1 VDRRRHS
8 EAVHISFRSWR
19 SFSSAGGGIFIDGVP
34 GHVVIHP
41 NTAVRQNHEDDV
53 YVAASVTS

>member
-1 VDRRRHS
+1 MWTAAS
-8 EAVHISFRSWR
+8 FGGGPHIIPLVEIFLVP
-19 SFSSAGGGIFIDGVP
+19 GGIFIDGIP

-53 YVAASVTS
+53 YVAAPVTD